1 MFKRLKRL
9 FKRKKHEPISPAGG
23 YPTTTDLR
31 NRARSGE
38 CVITKKEAFT
48 AHKRVMDA
56 LKEMED
62 SEVAVTEDEVG
73 EAVTEEEVGE
83 AVAKAIGESFRY
95 LQEKMKH
102 STTNCPNCGAPL
114 HGNKCDYCGTEP

>member
-9 FKRKKHEPISPAGG
+9 FKRKKYAPIYPAGG
-23 YPTTTDLR
+23 YPTPTDLR
-31 NRARSGE
+31 KRERSGE
-38 CVITKKEAFT
+38 CVLTTNQQEVFT

-62 SEVAVTEDEVG
+62 SEVAVTE
-73 EAVTEEEVGE
+73 EEVGE
-83 AVAKAIGESFRY
+83 AVAKAIGERFRY

-114 HGNKCDYCGTEP
+114 HGHKCDYCGTEH

>member
-1 MFKRLKRL
+1 MFRRLKRL
-9 FKRKKHEPISPAGG
+9 FKRKKYAPVYPAGG
-23 YPTTTDLR
+23 YPTPTDLR

-38 CVITKKEAFT
+38 YVINTKQQEAFT
-48 AHKRVMDA
+48 AHKRVMFA

-62 SEVAVTEDEVG
+62 KEV
-73 EAVTEEEVGE
+73 AVTEEEVRE
-83 AVAKAIGESFRY
+83 AVVNALGDGFRY

-114 HGNKCDYCGTEP
+114 HGHKCDYCGTEQ